1 LAPTTCN
8 LYCYTLRM
16 TTPLRKLLLCL
27 FVTIA
32 LASQGIAG
40 AVMSV
45 QMAGVV
51 SSHGDMRTA
60 TQMSHQAPVQ
70 AETSSHASDHG
81 AHHITDSSF
90 ELANTAGTT
99 PATAHLATSAPDHE
113 SHFKCAACLFF
124 CSGVSTPYDTSSVAH
139 GHITFDVPMWVTP
152 NLQDVPPSGLFR
164 PPQPLLA

>member
-1 LAPTTCN
+1 
-8 LYCYTLRM
+8 M
-16 TTPLRKLLLCL
+16 TMRKLLLCL
-27 FVTIA
+27 FITIA

-51 SSHGDMRTA
+51 SSHGDMRT
-60 TQMSHQAPVQ
+60 
-70 AETSSHASDHG
+70 
-81 AHHITDSSF
+81 
-90 ELANTAGTT
+90 
-99 PATAHLATSAPDHE
+99 ATAHLATSAPDHE

>member
-1 LAPTTCN
+1 MP
-8 LYCYTLRM
+8 
-16 TTPLRKLLLCL
+16 TPLRKLLFCL
-27 FVTIA
+27 FITIA

-45 QMAGVV
+45 QMAGAVNG
-51 SSHGDMRTA
+51 HGDMRNTA
-60 TQMSHQAPVQ
+60 QMSHQAPVQ
-70 AETSSHASDHG
+70 VATTSHASDHA
-81 AHHITDSSF
+81 AHHITDASL
-90 ELANTAGTT
+90 EHANTADTT
-99 PATAHLATSAPDHE
+99 PATAHLATTAPDHE